1 MPAGSLVTCLR
12 RVRTAKP
19 LSDWTDVEWFDYAG
33 PCQAD
38 LDCDDGNDCTVDA
51 CTPNGLCSNVLIED
65 DVYEAETM
73 THSTGNAYT
82 EGWNIYSNG
91 YASFTHAFAGG
102 AQQLT
107 VRAAGQFAANS
118 WPNMRITVGGNQV
131 YETLV
136 QSSGWTDYTFWVNRA
151 PGNAEVRVNF
161 TNDYFFQPPTGPA
174 VDRNLFLD
182 KVTVVAQCGP
192 GEAPTPI
199 NLGAVNAETTFTV
212 NGAQPAVVN
221 QLTFGWTPVRIV
233 VGFGATDNLPLNGV
247 SVSVN
252 GGAPVNLSGNWQTIQ
267 IPFTG
272 QSSINLTVFSST
284 PRGIRTQWW
293 AEG

>member
-1 MPAGSLVTCLR
+1 
-12 RVRTAKP
+12 
-19 LSDWTDVEWFDYAG
+19 
-33 PCQAD
+33 
-38 LDCDDGNDCTVDA
+38 
-51 CTPNGLCSNVLIED
+51 
-65 DVYEAETM
+65 
-73 THSTGNAYT
+73 
-82 EGWNIYSNG
+82 
-91 YASFTHAFAGG
+91 
-102 AQQLT
+102 
-107 VRAAGQFAANS
+107 
-118 WPNMRITVGGNQV
+118 V

-182 KVTVVAQCGP
+182 KVTVVAQCGG
-192 GEAPTPI
+192 GEPPTAI

-212 NGAQPAVVN
+212 NGVQPAVVN
-221 QLTFGWTPVRIV
+221 QLTFGWTPARIV
-233 VGFGATDNLPLNGV
+233 VGFGATDSLPLNGV

-252 GGAPVNLSGNWQTIQ
+252 GGAPVNLTGNWQTIQ